1 MGCIGSKYKLSKAD
15 LQFLMENTEFTKQQ
29 IKVLIFFE
37 LYLKRLLRRK
47 LRLNFVLGMV
57 FGFYSRLSVGRT
69 V

>member
-29 IKVLIFFE
+29 IKVLIFVE

-57 FGFYSRLSVGRT
+57 FGLYSRLSVGRT